1 MKSATIILTAL
12 LVCGFTLLGWSALA
26 RQKALYATPKQSGR
40 QRPADR
46 MQAKLD
52 RIERNAKRSH
62 PDPSPTV
69 MSEEEI
75 NDYLASG
82 RMKMPQGVRKIRLQ
96 GRSGK
101 VDAFLT
107 VDFDE
112 IRQHQRSSNPLL
124 AIFSG
129 THDVAVEADADGAAG
144 LGKIHVRTVSV
155 DDIEVP
161 SMALEYFVEK
171 YITPK
176 HPNVGM
182 DSTFQL
188 PDKIDTAM
196 VGYHK
201 LTVIQK

>member
-12 LVCGFTLLGWSALA
+12 LVCGFTLLGWSSLA
-26 RQKALYATPKQSGR
+26 QQKALYTMAEQSGR
-40 QRPADR
+40 HRLADR

-52 RIERNAKRSH
+52 RIERNGERTH
-62 PDPSPTV
+62 PDQSPTV

-82 RMKMPQGVRKIRLQ
+82 RMKMPQGVRKVRLQ

-124 AIFSG
+124 GIFSG
-129 THDVAVEADADGAAG
+129 THDVAVEADAYGAAG
-144 LGKIHVRTVSV
+144 LGKVQVRTVSI

-161 SMALEYFVEK
+161 RMALEYFVDK

-188 PDKIDTAM
+188 PDKIDTAT